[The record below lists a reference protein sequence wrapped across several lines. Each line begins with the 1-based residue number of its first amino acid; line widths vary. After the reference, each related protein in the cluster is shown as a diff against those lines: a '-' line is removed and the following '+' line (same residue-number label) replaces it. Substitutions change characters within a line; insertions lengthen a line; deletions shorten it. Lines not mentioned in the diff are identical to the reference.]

1 MRHILYSFLA
11 LNAYL
16 FSTQTLAK
24 DCIIDNFFQKSI
36 QFNSYSLDIEELDIN
51 RNNNIKTM
59 LPDINIGLG
68 QYINNNQWFSSLT
81 DSNFYLSLSYNL
93 LSAYEA
99 KMQNDKLNVAN
110 YLKYIE
116 MLSERNNYIINLF
129 SEVIDYKIKKSHL
142 MVMRE
147 RYKKFN
153 KEYEIAKH
161 QMSVGLIPVL
171 DAEMRYN
178 ILQKIRFDINVL
190 EEEEGLLSDKIS
202 REYYVPENAIP
213 DITYNKLKE
222 CKTADFY
229 TLLAENNRLK
239 IKTVGIDNDIRRL
252 SEIPSF
258 YLSFGLTPKQGGALG
273 NMSLRKMDYS
283 ASLGISFPLVG
294 LFSSSENQKEKIISM
309 SRTRNESLKENIK
322 LELLEKEIRQKIDR
336 LEKNLAVMKNE
347 LTLKRRKVEYINY
360 RVKNGQDDV
369 ITYLSSVENLHETE
383 NEFQKI
389 GYEIE
394 YYRLYHYFLLQH
406 NSSKGKM

>member
-36 QFNSYSLDIEELDIN
+36 QFNSYSLDIKELDIN

-129 SEVIDYKIKKSHL
+129 SEVINYKIKKSHL
-142 MVMRE
+142 MLMHE

-161 QMSVGLIPVL
+161 QMSVGLISVL

-190 EEEEGLLSDKIS
+190 EEEESLLSDKIS
-202 REYYVPENAIP
+202 REYYVPENVIP

-222 CKTADFY
+222 CN

-283 ASLGISFPLVG
+283 ASLGISFPLMG

-322 LELLEKEIRQKIDR
+322 LDLLEKEIRRKIDR

-347 LTLKRRKVEYINY
+347 LTLKRRKVEYINH
-360 RVKNGQDDV
+360 RVKNGQEDV

-394 YYRLYHYFLLQH
+394 YYSLYHYFLLQH